1 MPIVANDLKA
11 FLAANMPENDT
22 ATVGGAIDNAGKV
35 EFTDL
40 AANDTLRMRSD
51 GADTRVITVTGR
63 DATGAIVSENF
74 TLNGTTNVNGAT
86 TFERILKVIAD
97 STSATRIVT
106 IERIGGTA
114 VGTLDLNIGKIR
126 RLFYDSS
133 SEASSTTRYEKIFM
147 KNTHATLTLNSA
159 AVKLTADPSA
169 SIRIGCAPSVNDSAT
184 AANRKTAPA
193 SVTFVDDS
201 VSQGVP
207 GGTLAAGAAI
217 GVWAEFVRGSSAAA
231 VKSTFTVELAGTTV

>member
-1 MPIVANDLKA
+1 MPIVAADLKA

-22 ATVGGAIDNAGKV
+22 ATVGGAIDNEGKV

-51 GADTRVITVTGR
+51 GADTRTVTVHGR
-63 DATGAIVSENF
+63 DAAGAIVNEVF

-86 TFERILKVIAD
+86 TFERILKMVA
-97 STSATRIVT
+97 STTSGTRIVT

-114 VGTLDLNIGKIR
+114 VATLDLNMDTIR

-133 SEASSTTRYEKIFM
+133 SEASSTTRYEKFFY
-147 KNTHATLTLNSA
+147 KNTHGTLTLNSA
-159 AVKLTADPSA
+159 AIKLTADPSA
-169 SIRIGCAPSVNDSAT
+169 SIRVGCAPSVNDSAT
-184 AANRKTAPA
+184 ATNRKTAPA
-193 SVTFVDDS
+193 SVTFVDDG
-201 VSQGVP
+201 VSQSVP
-207 GGTLAAGAAI
+207 GGVLAAGAAI

-231 VKSTFTVELAGTTV
+231 VKSTFTVELSGTTV